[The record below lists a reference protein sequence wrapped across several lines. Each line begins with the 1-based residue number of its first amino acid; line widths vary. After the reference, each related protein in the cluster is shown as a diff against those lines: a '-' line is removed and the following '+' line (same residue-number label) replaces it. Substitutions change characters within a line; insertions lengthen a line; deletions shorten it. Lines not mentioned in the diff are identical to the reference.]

1 MMFSRK
7 DRKLKKR
14 IDEALHWANKIYNYR
29 CDVLSEAHR
38 RQLLT
43 KHSKLKEQWQAWRKS
58 KAQPEE
64 LHNALEAL
72 ERQLKLCGG
81 RIYPINFWSDNA
93 EVLWIAAFLALTI
106 RTFFI
111 QPFRIPT
118 CSMFPSFSGMLTQL
132 KPNTEKAPNFL
143 VKPFRWL
150 LTGAENYHYEAPCD
164 GFVQIPL
171 FKPSEMA
178 KNNSHIRYEIE
189 YGREIGSLWFKHL
202 LPKPYKVYLLWVDHS
217 QIRIR
222 VPFEFTDMEA
232 LLRKKFFPECQSFS
246 HLLQSPDLD
255 LQYSR
260 EKGYYIQTETYA
272 KKGRCCLHFDILCGD
287 MVFVDRLT
295 YHFRRPKVGEA
306 IVFRTGNIPLLYKD
320 LYYIKRLAGKPG
332 DDLSIKGH
340 QLFCNNQPIFGS
352 FAFEN
357 NNSRKGIYPG
367 YIPNGTLAEF
377 KHKTVSENHFFALG
391 DNSPFSYDSRFWGE
405 VPEKDV
411 LGKAAF
417 VLHPISWRWGFA
429 EHDKSNTS
437 ASRQD
442 YVFQ

>member
-1 MMFSRK
+1 MFSRK

-14 IDEALHWANKIYNYR
+14 IEEALHWATKIYNYR
-29 CDVLSEAHR
+29 CDVLGEAR
-38 RQLLT
+38 CKQLLA
-43 KHSKLKEQWQAWRKS
+43 KRSELEQQRKS
-58 KAQPEE
+58 WRRGTPQPEG
-64 LHNALEAL
+64 LCHALESL
-72 ERQLKLCGG
+72 EQQLKLCGG

-106 RTFFI
+106 RAFFI

-132 KPNTEKAPNFL
+132 KPDTEKAPHFL
-143 VKPFRWL
+143 LKPFRWL

-164 GFVQIPL
+164 GAIQVPL

-178 KNNSHIRYEIE
+178 QNNSHIRYEVE

-202 LPKPYKVYLLWVDHS
+202 LPKPYKVYLLWVGHS

-232 LLRKKFFPECQSFS
+232 LIRKKFFPSCKSFS
-246 HLLQSPDLD
+246 QLLQTSNLD

-260 EKGYYIQTETYA
+260 EKGYYIQTEHYA
-272 KKGRCCLHFDILCGD
+272 KKGDCCLHFDILCGD

-332 DDLSIKGH
+332 DVLSIRGH
-340 QLFCNNQPIFGS
+340 QLFSNKQPAVGS
-352 FAFEN
+352 FAFAN
-357 NNSRKGIYPG
+357 NNLRKGIYPG
-367 YIPNGTLAEF
+367 YVPTGILSEG
-377 KHKTVSENHFFALG
+377 KQKTVSENHFFALG
-391 DNSPFSYDSRFWGE
+391 DNSPFSYDSRYWGE

-411 LGKAAF
+411 LGKAMF
-417 VLHPISWRWGFA
+417 VLHPISWRWGSA
-429 EHDKSNTS
+429 EHDKANVS
-437 ASRQD
+437 ASRED

>member
-1 MMFSRK
+1 MFWSK
-7 DRKLKKR
+7 DSKLKKR
-14 IDEALHWANKIYNYR
+14 VEEALHWATKIYNYR
-29 CDVLSEAHR
+29 CDVLDKARCE
-38 RQLLT
+38 QLLA
-43 KHSKLKEQWQAWRKS
+43 KRSKLDQQWQIWCKN
-58 KAQPEE
+58 KVQKDE
-64 LHNALEAL
+64 LCAALGSL
-72 ERQLKLCGG
+72 EQQLKLCGG
-81 RIYPINFWSDNA
+81 TIYPINFWSDNA

-143 VKPFRWL
+143 IKPFRWL
-150 LTGAENYHYEAPCD
+150 LSGAENYHYEAPCD
-164 GFVQIPL
+164 GFIQVPL

-178 KNNSHIRYEIE
+178 QNNSHIRYEIE
-189 YGREIGSLWFKHL
+189 YGREIGSIWIKHL
-202 LPKPYKVYLLWVDHS
+202 FPKPYKVYILWVGHS

-232 LLRKKFFPECQSFS
+232 LIRKKFFPEYESLSQ
-246 HLLQSPDLD
+246 LLQSPDLD

-260 EKGYYIQTETYA
+260 EKGYYIQTESYA
-272 KKGRCCLHFDILCGD
+272 QKGNCCLHFDILCGD

-295 YHFRRPKVGEA
+295 YHFRRPKIGEA
-306 IVFRTGNIPLLYKD
+306 IVFRTGNIPLLHKD
-320 LYYIKRLAGKPG
+320 LYYIKRLVGKPG
-332 DDLSIKGH
+332 DILSIRGH
-340 QLFCNNQPIFGS
+340 QLFSNNELPSGS
-352 FAFEN
+352 FAFVN
-357 NNSRKGIYPG
+357 NNLRKGIYPG
-367 YIPNGTLAEF
+367 YIPNGDLAEN
-377 KHKTVSENHFFALG
+377 KTKIVSEKHFFALG

-417 VLHPISWRWGFA
+417 VLHPISWRWGLA
-429 EHDKSNTS
+429 EHDKANNA

-442 YVFQ
+442 YIFQ

>member
-1 MMFSRK
+1 MFSCK
-7 DRKLKKR
+7 DRKLKER
-14 IDEALHWANKIYNYR
+14 IDEALHWATKIYNYR
-29 CDVLSEAHR
+29 CDVLGESR
-38 RQLLT
+38 CKQLLA
-43 KHSKLKEQWQAWRKS
+43 KRSELEQQQKAWRKGTL
-58 KAQPEE
+58 QPKG
-64 LHNALEAL
+64 LLNVLESL
-72 ERQLKLCGG
+72 EQQLKLCGG
-81 RIYPINFWSDNA
+81 SIYPVNFWSDNA
-93 EVLWIAAFLALTI
+93 EVLWIAAFLALTV

-132 KPNTEKAPNFL
+132 KADTEKKPNFF

-150 LTGAENYHYEAPCD
+150 MTGAENYHYEAPCD
-164 GFVQIPL
+164 GFVQVPI
-171 FKPSEMA
+171 FKPSEMVQ
-178 KNNSHIRYEIE
+178 NNSHMRYEIE

-202 LPKPYKVYLLWVDHS
+202 LPKPYKVYILWVGHS

-222 VPFEFTDMEA
+222 VPFEFADMEA
-232 LLRKKFFPECQSFS
+232 LIRKKFFPESKSFS
-246 HLLQSPDLD
+246 QLLQSADLD

-260 EKGYYIQTETYA
+260 EKGYCIQTGNYV
-272 KKGRCCLHFDILCGD
+272 KKGDCCLHFDILCGD

-332 DDLSIKGH
+332 DVLSIRGH
-340 QLFCNNQPIFGS
+340 QLFCNGKLVSGS
-352 FAFEN
+352 SAFDN
-357 NNSRKGIYPG
+357 NNGRKGIYPG
-367 YIPNGTLAEF
+367 YVPNGALAEH
-377 KHKTVSENHFFALG
+377 KQKTVSENYFFALG

-417 VLHPISWRWGFA
+417 VLHPISWRWGCA
-429 EHDKSNTS
+429 EHDKSNAS
-437 ASRQD
+437 ASQQD